1 MKNVLGLD
9 IGSNSIGFSL
19 LELEENNGMI
29 FNELASNSIVFSEPT
44 SAEDRR
50 NARSS
55 RRRNERKS
63 ARKKKTRKIYEK
75 YALASSSFISN
86 STQYFNSLKF
96 KTSDVYTLRE
106 DAINGY
112 MLNKEEFVFSTYSIL
127 TDRGYSNM
135 FSISNEDGII
145 NEAVSKNA
153 KEYESKGYALP
164 SNVLTIKR
172 AKQSK
177 LYQNFPVRNKKDDYS
192 NSLDREMHKE
202 EFIKVVSSQK
212 NNQELFNSPTEC
224 QNFIDEITDESEV
237 NTPFYQRSLKSFEGM
252 VKFCAF
258 YDKYNPNGSYKR
270 VPLANIKNI
279 ERTLRQQIDNYG
291 VIVEKT
297 GEVKELTPTEID
309 KIINFWIETPSSN
322 EIKANNIFKSA
333 GFKELKLNIPE
344 NSSQVVL
351 DIKAHREIL
360 KLLQEYEIDFRGD
373 DNALYNE
380 LLLELHY
387 FKNNSSRV
395 EHIKKILE
403 KYDRSLDDEF
413 IQELAL
419 LEHMDGFASFSLEF
433 TNEVL
438 EVMKSENKTHHEALE
453 KLGYFSKYLEM
464 PKYDYLPPLEPTKK
478 DIEWLEKNI
487 KGFQKQHLFYQP
499 KMSSQVKRVIAVL
512 RKLINE
518 IIKEYGHIDEIR
530 IETAKEMNTK
540 SEKEKIEK
548 NQKKDKKKN
557 DEAKKFLKANDIKDS
572 KKNIERAKLYI
583 EQGKDSC
590 LCLYSGELITQEEAF
605 DEEATEVEHFIPRST
620 IWINSYKNK
629 ILVKKKVNQN
639 KGAQNP
645 IAYLKSQ
652 SQWENFKGRVQD
664 TFMAP
669 NKKEWLTNEEIIES
683 VMAKEH
689 WQDSYLN
696 DTRSATRIIQK
707 YLNHYL
713 FPYENQYGKDEKRSI
728 YSVSG
733 RAISELKY
741 IWGID
746 SVMPK
751 NEDDKK
757 DRNTNYHHTLDAFA
771 IALCSSSAIQTLHN
785 FFIKKENKYK
795 TKIQKEKLSA
805 NLPHSKEGANVVEYL
820 KELVEKYET
829 NKLYVCP
836 YNKRKTNAK
845 GFKDGNLKLYV
856 TQDIKG
862 NEILAEMEKVAV
874 DSSLLTKIVGGFPK
888 PRNDAEV
895 RKEILSVQERL
906 DPKKQKK
913 IIEALDVYVEDLLT
927 LRVSIEEKEKEIKK
941 IDAKLKQNTK
951 KKENLV
957 VNESLNKTLKAL
969 KDEKEQ
975 LTQQLNH
982 LKCSFITKK
991 GKRQIVKSLKLYSKK
1006 VSKTGADAIIFPHR
1020 REKKIER
1027 LSIATF
1033 NKALQKKEPFVI
1045 KANESTMSVKLFST
1059 AEGQKVGLDYF
1070 SGKVNPHIGTKVNP
1084 KYTELVKYSTD
1095 ILTLYKN
1102 DIIKVN
1108 NTKTGIIKYFMFN
1121 GGGDITATNNKV
1133 RIKNINSNIF
1143 IKKDKKG
1150 GFKELKED
1158 NVTPNKTTLV
1168 SKVKIDFFGNI
1179 TEV

>member
-1 MKNVLGLD
+1 MKKVLGLD

-19 LELEENNGMI
+19 LELEEKNGI
-29 FNELASNSIVFSEPT
+29 VFNELVSNSIIFSEPT

-75 YALASSSFISN
+75 YALVPSSFISTP
-86 STQYFNSLKF
+86 TQYLNNLNLE
-96 KTSDVYTLRE
+96 TSDVYTLRE
-106 DAINGY
+106 NAVNGH

-135 FSISNEDGII
+135 FSISNEDGVI

-153 KEYESKGYALP
+153 KEYESKGYSLP

-177 LYQNFPVRNKKDDYS
+177 LYQNFPIRNKKDDYS

-212 NNQELFNSPTEC
+212 NNKELFSSPTEC
-224 QNFIDEITDESEV
+224 QNFIDEIMDESEV
-237 NTPFYQRSLKSFEGM
+237 NTPFYQRSLKSFENM
-252 VKFCAF
+252 VEFCAF
-258 YDKYNPNGSYKR
+258 YDKYNPKGSYKR

-279 ERTLRQQIDNYG
+279 ERTLRQQIDNYE

-309 KIINFWIETPSSN
+309 KIVDFWIETPSSN

-333 GFKELKLNIPE
+333 GFKNVKLNIPE
-344 NSSQVVL
+344 NSSQTVL

-403 KYDRSLDDEF
+403 KYERNLDDDF

-453 KLGYFSKYLEM
+453 QLGYFSKYLKM

-499 KMSSQVKRVIAVL
+499 KMSPQVKRVIAVL

-530 IETAKEMNTK
+530 IETAKEMNSK

-590 LCLYSGELITQEEAF
+590 LCLYSGEPITPEDAF

-629 ILVKKKVNQN
+629 ILVKKKANQN
-639 KGAQNP
+639 KGSQNP

-652 SQWENFKGRVQD
+652 SQWENFKGRVQN

-683 VMAKEH
+683 VMVKEH
-689 WQDSYLN
+689 WQESYLN
-696 DTRSATRIIQK
+696 DTRSATRTIQK

-713 FPYENQYGKDEKRSI
+713 FPHENQYGKGEKRSI

-757 DRNTNYHHTLDAFA
+757 DRDTNYHHTLDAFT
-771 IALCSSSAIQTLHN
+771 IALCSSSATNTLHN
-785 FFIKKENKYK
+785 SFIKKENKYK

-805 NLPHSKEGANVVEYL
+805 NLPHSKEGENVVEYL
-820 KELVEKYET
+820 KELVQKYET

-862 NEILAEMEKVAV
+862 NEILAEMEKVV
-874 DSSLLTKIVGGFPK
+874 IDSSLLDKKEGLKISRK
-888 PRNDAEV
+888 SEKEV
-895 RKEILSVQERL
+895 RKTILLIQDRL

-913 IIEALDVYVEDLLT
+913 IIEALDVYVEELLA

-941 IDAKLKQNTK
+941 IKKSLKTGTQHKEYNDAINEMLKPLLATK
-951 KKENLV
+951 
-957 VNESLNKTLKAL
+957 A
-969 KDEKEQ
+969 Q

-982 LKCSFITKK
+982 LKCSFTTKN

-1006 VSKTGADAIIFPHR
+1006 ASKTSADAIVFPN
-1020 REKKIER
+1020 REKRKIER
-1027 LSIATF
+1027 LSIETF
-1033 NKALQKKEPFVI
+1033 NKALKEKEPFVI

-1059 AEGQKVGLDYF
+1059 VEGQKVGLDYF
-1070 SGKVNPHIGTKVNP
+1070 SAKANPHIGTKVNP
-1084 KYTELVKYSTD
+1084 KYMELVKYSTD

-1108 NTKTGIIKYFMFN
+1108 NTKAGIIEYFICN
-1121 GGGDITATNNKV
+1121 GGGNIAATNNKV
-1133 RIKNINSNIF
+1133 TIKNINSKVF

-1158 NVTPNKTTLV
+1158 NVTPNKTTQI
-1168 SKVKIDFFGNI
+1168 SKVKIDFFGKI
-1179 TEV
+1179 EEV